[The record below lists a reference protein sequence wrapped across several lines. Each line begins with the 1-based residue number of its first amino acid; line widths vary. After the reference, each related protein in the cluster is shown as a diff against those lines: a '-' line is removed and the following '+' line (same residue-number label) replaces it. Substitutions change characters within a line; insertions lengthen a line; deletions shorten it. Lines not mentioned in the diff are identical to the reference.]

1 MFERII
7 IAYNRDMARRLV
19 IIDGKSVFYR
29 GYYAMP
35 GLSTADGTPT
45 GGVYGFAALSL
56 ELIKRLEPDYVCVA
70 WDKRGTNIRRRLAIY
85 PEYKA
90 GRKPAPPDFYA
101 QIPILHE
108 LLAAFGWPLYEFDDY
123 EADDIMAT
131 LDAQAEKHGDIE
143 TYLITS
149 DLDALQILDQNTYL
163 YALKKGLTNIDKFDI
178 PAFEKRY
185 GIRIDQFLDL
195 KSLKGDSSDNIP
207 GVPGVGEKTAV
218 KLLQQFDTLDGVYEN
233 LWQIKD
239 NLRRKL
245 DDGKESA
252 YTSKE
257 LARLFTDAPVKLD
270 LAAMDV
276 RDLDTTKLRALL
288 EKLEFRSLLRK
299 LPQHMRDDTLEMVKN
314 DSFVPAVE
322 IPSDKIM
329 PLLVMA
335 PELLVIWNGDSVWLS
350 HEKGKTACLPL
361 AEASVVLR
369 GGLIVG
375 HDTKDFLKAL
385 LAKNCRQLPAV
396 KHDTAQCSFLL
407 NPLRK
412 SRALADLAGI
422 ESLDNPKLAIAAL
435 WEVYERQKKALAEL
449 PGLQR
454 VAQTMDFPL
463 VNVLA
468 QMEFQGIKIDTSK
481 LEKMNKSLTR
491 EIAVTQ
497 QNIYDMVGYEFNI
510 ASPAQLASA
519 LFDKLLLP
527 IAGIKKGKTGY
538 STNQKELDKL
548 RGQHPIIELIERFRE
563 LSKLQN
569 TYVAALPEQTDANGY
584 IHTTFNQDA
593 TATGRLSSTNPNL
606 QNIPIRTELG
616 RQIRDAFVP
625 APGNVFVNADYSQF
639 ELRLAAVMAGETVM
653 VEDFN
658 TDVDIHA
665 KTAAEVYGVPID
677 EVTPVQRRRAKVVN
691 FGVLYGMSQHGLAQ
705 AAHMSFA
712 EAQHFIDE
720 YYRIRPRVKA
730 FMEQTIRQAH
740 DNGFVQTLFGRR
752 RPTPDVK
759 SSNFAVRSAA
769 ERAAANMPIQGTEAD
784 LMKMAMLAVEKRL
797 AEGPDVDAS
806 RLPSEAGKSEKN
818 GFALPERQVS
828 SDSMLASTN
837 SLSIPLGRQ
846 VLQIHDSIMVECPRQ
861 NAEKVSK
868 ILVETMENI
877 YPSLG
882 IKLKV
887 DVKVGDSWG
896 EV

>member
-1 MFERII
+1 
-7 IAYNRDMARRLV
+7 MAKRLV

-56 ELIKRLEPDYVCVA
+56 ELIKQLNPDYVCVA
-70 WDKRGTNIRRRLAIY
+70 WDKRGTNIRRRLAVY
-85 PEYKA
+85 PDYKA

-101 QIPILHE
+101 QIPILYE

-131 LDAQAEKHGDIE
+131 LDKQAEQHGDIE

-185 GIRIDQFLDL
+185 GIRIGQFLDL

-218 KLLQQFDTLDGVYEN
+218 KLLQQFETLDGVYEN

-239 NLRRKL
+239 SLRRKL
-245 DDGKESA
+245 EAGKKSA
-252 YTSKE
+252 YMSRE

-270 LAAMDV
+270 LEAMNV
-276 RDLDTTKLRALL
+276 RDLDTAKLRELL

-299 LPQHMRDDTLEMVKN
+299 LPQHMRDSTSEVTPNNILA
-314 DSFVPAVE
+314 PAVE
-322 IPSDKIM
+322 ISGDKVM
-329 PLLVMA
+329 PMLVMA
-335 PELLVIWNGDSVWLS
+335 PELLVIWDGDMVWLS
-350 HEKGKTACLPL
+350 HEKGKVARLPLAKASTIL
-361 AEASVVLR
+361 AEAS
-369 GGLIVG
+369 IVG
-375 HDTKDFLKAL
+375 HDTKEFLKAL
-385 LAKNCRQLPAV
+385 LGAGCQQLPAV
-396 KHDTAQCSFLL
+396 KHDTAQGSFLL

-412 SRALADLAGI
+412 SRALADLAGV
-422 ESLDNPKLAIAAL
+422 ESLDDPRLAMAAL
-435 WEVYERQKKALAEL
+435 WAVYEQQKSAFAEL
-449 PGLQR
+449 PDLQQ
-454 VAQTMDFPL
+454 VVQTMDFPL
-463 VNVLA
+463 INVLA
-468 QMEFQGIKIDTSK
+468 QMEFRGIKIDASK
-481 LEKMNKSLTR
+481 LEKMNKSLVQ
-491 EIAVTQ
+491 EIAAVQ
-497 QNIYDMVGYEFNI
+497 QNIYDMVGYEFNV

-527 IAGIKKGKTGY
+527 TAGIKKGKTGY

-548 RGQHPIIELIERFRE
+548 RGQHPIIELVERFRE

-639 ELRLAAVMAGETVM
+639 ELRLAAVMAGEKQM
-653 VEDFN
+653 IEDFN

-665 KTAAEVYGVPID
+665 KTAAEVYNVPIN
-677 EVTPVQRRRAKVVN
+677 EVTPTQRRRAKVVN
-691 FGVLYGMSQHGLAQ
+691 FGVLYGMSQHGLA
-705 AAHMSFA
+705 AAANMSYG

-720 YYRIRPRVKA
+720 YYRIRPRIKE
-730 FMEQTIRQAH
+730 FMERTIRQAH
-740 DNGFVQTLFGRR
+740 EDGFVQTLFGRR
-752 RPTPDVK
+752 RPTPDVR
-759 SSNFAVRSAA
+759 SNNFAVRSAA

-784 LMKMAMLAVEKRL
+784 LMKLAMLAVEKSL
-797 AEGPDVDAS
+797 TLVDID
-806 RLPSEAGKSEKN
+806 L
-818 GFALPERQVS
+818 LPEETCLSGKANSFFSNLPVS
-828 SDSMLASTN
+828 EGSKSISTDKN
-837 SLSIPLGRQ
+837 TPLGYQ
-846 VLQIHDSIMVECPRQ
+846 ILQIHDSIMVECPRQ
-861 NAEKVSK
+861 NAEIVSK
-868 ILVETMENI
+868 MLVETMENI
-877 YPSLG
+877 YPQLG

-887 DVKVGDSWG
+887 DVKIGNNWG

>member
-1 MFERII
+1 
-7 IAYNRDMARRLV
+7 MAKRLV

-35 GLSTADGTPT
+35 GLSTTDGTPT

-56 ELIKRLEPDYVCVA
+56 ELIKQLEPDYVCVA

-85 PEYKA
+85 PDYKA
-90 GRKPAPPDFYA
+90 GRKPAPPDFYV

-108 LLAAFGWPLYEFDDY
+108 LLAAFSWPLYEFDDY

-131 LDAQAEKHGDIE
+131 LDKQAEQHGDIE

-185 GIRIDQFLDL
+185 GIRIGQFLDL

-218 KLLQQFDTLDGVYEN
+218 KLLQQFETLDGVYEN

-239 NLRRKL
+239 SLRRKL
-245 DDGKESA
+245 ETGKESA
-252 YTSKE
+252 YMSRE

-276 RDLDTTKLRALL
+276 RDLDTTKLRELL

-299 LPQHMRDDTLEMVKN
+299 LPQHMRDSASEVAADNILA
-314 DSFVPAVE
+314 PAVE
-322 IPSDKIM
+322 ISGDKVIPM
-329 PLLVMA
+329 LVMA
-335 PELLVIWNGDSVWLS
+335 PELLVIWDGDMVWLS
-350 HEKGKTACLPL
+350 HERGKVARLPLAKASAIL
-361 AEASVVLR
+361 AEAS
-369 GGLIVG
+369 IVG
-375 HDTKDFLKAL
+375 HDTKEFFKAL
-385 LAKNCRQLPAV
+385 LGAGCQQLPIV
-396 KHDTAQCSFLL
+396 KHDTAQGSFLL

-412 SRALADLAGI
+412 SRELADLAGV
-422 ESLDNPKLAIAAL
+422 ESLDDPRLVMAAL
-435 WEVYERQKKALAEL
+435 WVVYEQQKSAFAEL
-449 PGLQR
+449 PDFQQ

-463 VNVLA
+463 INVLA
-468 QMEFQGIKIDTSK
+468 QMEFRGIKIDASK
-481 LEKMNKSLTR
+481 LEKMNKSLAQ
-491 EIAVTQ
+491 EIAAVQ
-497 QNIYDMVGYEFNI
+497 QNIYDMVGYEFNV

-527 IAGIKKGKTGY
+527 TTGIKKGKTGY

-548 RGQHPIIELIERFRE
+548 RGQHPIIELVERFRE

-584 IHTTFNQDA
+584 IHTTFNQDV

-639 ELRLAAVMAGETVM
+639 ELRLAAVMAGEKRM
-653 VEDFN
+653 IEDFN

-665 KTAAEVYGVPID
+665 KTAAEVYNVPIN
-677 EVTPVQRRRAKVVN
+677 EVTPTQRRRAKVVN
-691 FGVLYGMSQHGLAQ
+691 FGVLYGMSQHGLA
-705 AAHMSFA
+705 AAANMSYG

-720 YYRIRPRVKA
+720 YYRIRPHIKE
-730 FMEQTIRQAH
+730 FMERTIRQAH
-740 DNGFVQTLFGRR
+740 DDGFVQTLFGRR
-752 RPTPDVK
+752 RPTPDVR
-759 SSNFAVRSAA
+759 SNNFAVRSAA

-784 LMKMAMLAVEKRL
+784 LMKLAMLAVEKRL
-797 AEGPDVDAS
+797 TTMTSPDL
-806 RLPSEAGKSEKN
+806 LPSKTGKFEKN
-818 GFALPERQVS
+818 EFALPERQVS
-828 SDSMLASTN
+828 SGSKSGLVHKNT
-837 SLSIPLGRQ
+837 PLGYQ
-846 VLQIHDSIMVECPRQ
+846 ILQIHDSIMVECPRQ
-861 NAEKVSK
+861 NAEIVSK
-868 ILVETMENI
+868 MLVETMENI
-877 YPSLG
+877 YPQLG

-887 DVKVGDSWG
+887 DVKIGNNWG

>member
-1 MFERII
+1 
-7 IAYNRDMARRLV
+7 MAKRLV

-56 ELIKRLEPDYVCVA
+56 ELIKQLNPDYVCVA

-85 PEYKA
+85 SEYKA

-108 LLAAFGWPLYEFDDY
+108 LLAAFSWPLYEFDDY

-131 LDAQAEKHGDIE
+131 LDKQAEQHGDIE

-185 GIRIDQFLDL
+185 GIRIGQFLDL

-218 KLLQQFDTLDGVYEN
+218 KLLQQFETLDGVYEN

-239 NLRRKL
+239 SLRRKL
-245 DDGKESA
+245 EAGKKSA
-252 YTSKE
+252 YMSRE

-270 LAAMDV
+270 LEAMNV
-276 RDLDTTKLRALL
+276 RDLDTAKLRELL

-299 LPQHMRDDTLEMVKN
+299 LPQHMRDGASGVATNNILA
-314 DSFVPAVE
+314 PAVE
-322 IPSDKIM
+322 ISGDKVIPM
-329 PLLVMA
+329 LVMA
-335 PELLVIWNGDSVWLS
+335 PELLVIWDGDTVWLS
-350 HEKGKTACLPL
+350 HEKGKVARLPLAKASAIL
-361 AEASVVLR
+361 AEAS
-369 GGLIVG
+369 IVG
-375 HDTKDFLKAL
+375 HDTKEFFKAL
-385 LAKNCRQLPAV
+385 LGAGCQQLPAV
-396 KHDTAQCSFLL
+396 KHDTAQGSFLL

-412 SRALADLAGI
+412 SRALADLAGV
-422 ESLDNPKLAIAAL
+422 ESLDDPRLVMAAL
-435 WEVYERQKKALAEL
+435 WVVYEQQKSALVEQAD
-449 PGLQR
+449 LQQ

-463 VNVLA
+463 INVLA
-468 QMEFQGIKIDTSK
+468 QMEFRGIKIDASK
-481 LEKMNKSLTR
+481 LEKMNKSLAQ
-491 EIAVTQ
+491 EIAAVQ
-497 QNIYDMVGYEFNI
+497 QNIYDMVGYEFNV

-527 IAGIKKGKTGY
+527 TAGIKKGKTGY

-548 RGQHPIIELIERFRE
+548 RGQHPIIELVERFRE

-639 ELRLAAVMAGETVM
+639 ELRLAAVMAGEKQM
-653 VEDFN
+653 IEDFN

-665 KTAAEVYGVPID
+665 KTAAEVYNVPIN
-677 EVTPVQRRRAKVVN
+677 EVTPTQRRRAKVVN
-691 FGVLYGMSQHGLAQ
+691 FGVLYGMSQHGLA
-705 AAHMSFA
+705 AAANMSYG

-720 YYRIRPRVKA
+720 YYRIRPHIKE
-730 FMEQTIRQAH
+730 FMERTIRQAH
-740 DNGFVQTLFGRR
+740 GDGFVQTLFGRR
-752 RPTPDVK
+752 RPTPDVR
-759 SSNFAVRSAA
+759 SNNFAVRSAA

-784 LMKMAMLAVEKRL
+784 LMKLAMLAVEKRL
-797 AEGPDVDAS
+797 MPAADADL
-806 RLPSEAGKSEKN
+806 LPSETGKFEKN
-818 GFALPERQVS
+818 EFALPERQVS
-828 SDSMLASTN
+828 SGSKSGLVHKN
-837 SLSIPLGRQ
+837 ISLGHQI
-846 VLQIHDSIMVECPRQ
+846 LQIHDSIMVECSRQ
-861 NAEKVSK
+861 NAEIVSK
-868 ILVETMENI
+868 MLVETMENI
-877 YPSLG
+877 YPQLG

-887 DVKVGDSWG
+887 DVKIGNNWG

>member
-1 MFERII
+1 
-7 IAYNRDMARRLV
+7 MAKRLV

-56 ELIKRLEPDYVCVA
+56 ELIKQLEPDYVCVA

-85 PEYKA
+85 PDYKA

-108 LLAAFGWPLYEFDDY
+108 LLAAFSWPLYEFDDY

-131 LDAQAEKHGDIE
+131 LDKQAEQHGDIE

-185 GIRIDQFLDL
+185 GIRIGQFLDL

-218 KLLQQFDTLDGVYEN
+218 KLLQQFETLDGVYEN

-239 NLRRKL
+239 SLRRKL
-245 DDGKESA
+245 ETGKESA
-252 YTSKE
+252 YMSRE
-257 LARLFTDAPVKLD
+257 LAQLFTDAPVKLD
-270 LAAMDV
+270 LEAMNV
-276 RDLDTTKLRALL
+276 RDLDTAKLRELL

-299 LPQHMRDDTLEMVKN
+299 LPQHMRDSSSEVTPNNILA
-314 DSFVPAVE
+314 PAVE
-322 IPSDKIM
+322 ISGDKVIPM
-329 PLLVMA
+329 LVMA
-335 PELLVIWNGDSVWLS
+335 PELLVIWDGDTVWLS
-350 HEKGKTACLPL
+350 HEKGKVARLPLAKASAIL
-361 AEASVVLR
+361 AEAS
-369 GGLIVG
+369 IVG
-375 HDTKDFLKAL
+375 HDTKEFLKTL
-385 LAKNCRQLPAV
+385 LGAGCQQLPIV
-396 KHDTAQCSFLL
+396 KHDTAQGSFLL

-412 SRALADLAGI
+412 SRALADLAGV
-422 ESLDNPKLAIAAL
+422 ESLDDPRLVMAAL
-435 WEVYERQKKALAEL
+435 WVVYEQQKSAFAEQTN
-449 PGLQR
+449 LQQ

-463 VNVLA
+463 INVLA
-468 QMEFQGIKIDTSK
+468 QMEFRGIKIDASK
-481 LEKMNKSLTR
+481 LEKMNKLLAQ
-491 EIAVTQ
+491 EIAAVQ
-497 QNIYDMVGYEFNI
+497 QNIYDMVGYEFNV

-527 IAGIKKGKTGY
+527 TTGIKKGKTGY

-548 RGQHPIIELIERFRE
+548 RGQHPIIELVERFRE

-639 ELRLAAVMAGETVM
+639 ELRLAAVMAGEKQM
-653 VEDFN
+653 IEDFN

-665 KTAAEVYGVPID
+665 KTAAEVYNVPIN
-677 EVTPVQRRRAKVVN
+677 EVTPTQRRRAKVVN
-691 FGVLYGMSQHGLAQ
+691 FGVLYGMSQHGLA
-705 AAHMSFA
+705 AAANMSYG

-720 YYRIRPRVKA
+720 YYRIRPHIKE
-730 FMEQTIRQAH
+730 FMERTIRQAH
-740 DNGFVQTLFGRR
+740 EDGFVQTLFGRR
-752 RPTPDVK
+752 RPTPDVR
-759 SSNFAVRSAA
+759 SNNFAVRSAA

-784 LMKMAMLAVEKRL
+784 LMKLAMLAVEKRL
-797 AEGPDVDAS
+797 TTMTSPDL
-806 RLPSEAGKSEKN
+806 LPSETGKFEKN
-818 GFALPERQVS
+818 EFALPERQVS
-828 SDSMLASTN
+828 SGSKSGLVHKN
-837 SLSIPLGRQ
+837 ISLGHQI
-846 VLQIHDSIMVECPRQ
+846 LQIHDSIMVECPLQ
-861 NAEKVSK
+861 NAEIVSK
-868 ILVETMENI
+868 MLVETMENI
-877 YPSLG
+877 YPQLG

-887 DVKVGDSWG
+887 DVKIGNNWG

>member
-1 MFERII
+1 
-7 IAYNRDMARRLV
+7 MAKRLV

-56 ELIKRLEPDYVCVA
+56 ELIKQLEPDYVCVA

-85 PEYKA
+85 PDYKA

-108 LLAAFGWPLYEFDDY
+108 LLAAFSWPLYEFDDY

-131 LDAQAEKHGDIE
+131 LDKQAEQHGDIE

-185 GIRIDQFLDL
+185 GIRIGQFLDL

-218 KLLQQFDTLDGVYEN
+218 KLLQQFETLDGVYDN

-239 NLRRKL
+239 SLRRKL
-245 DDGKESA
+245 EAGKESA
-252 YTSKE
+252 YMSRE

-276 RDLDTTKLRALL
+276 RDLDTAKLRELL

-299 LPQHMRDDTLEMVKN
+299 LPQHMRDGASEVARN
-314 DSFVPAVE
+314 DILAPAVE
-322 IPSDKIM
+322 ISGDKVIPM
-329 PLLVMA
+329 LVMA
-335 PELLVIWNGDSVWLS
+335 PELLVIWDGDTVWLS
-350 HEKGKTACLPL
+350 HEKGKVACLPL
-361 AEASVVLR
+361 TKASAILAEAS
-369 GGLIVG
+369 IVG
-375 HDTKDFLKAL
+375 HDTKEFFKAL
-385 LAKNCRQLPAV
+385 LSAGCQQLPIV
-396 KHDTAQCSFLL
+396 KHDTAQGSFLL

-412 SRALADLAGI
+412 SRALADLAGV
-422 ESLDNPKLAIAAL
+422 ESLDDPRLVMAAL
-435 WEVYERQKKALAEL
+435 WVVYEQQKSALVEQAD
-449 PGLQR
+449 LQQ

-463 VNVLA
+463 INVLA
-468 QMEFQGIKIDTSK
+468 QMEFRGIKIDASK
-481 LEKMNKSLTR
+481 LEKMNKSLAQ
-491 EIAVTQ
+491 EIAAVQ
-497 QNIYDMVGYEFNI
+497 QNIYDMVGYEFNVS
-510 ASPAQLASA
+510 SPAQLASA

-527 IAGIKKGKTGY
+527 TVGIKKGKTGY

-548 RGQHPIIELIERFRE
+548 RGQHPIIELVERFRE

-584 IHTTFNQDA
+584 IHTTFNQDV

-639 ELRLAAVMAGETVM
+639 ELRLAAVMAGEKQM
-653 VEDFN
+653 IEDFN

-665 KTAAEVYGVPID
+665 KTAAEVYNVPIN
-677 EVTPVQRRRAKVVN
+677 EVTPTQRRRAKVVN
-691 FGVLYGMSQHGLAQ
+691 FGVLYGMSQHGLA
-705 AAHMSFA
+705 AAANMSYG

-720 YYRIRPRVKA
+720 YYRIRPHIKE
-730 FMEQTIRQAH
+730 FMERTIRQAH
-740 DNGFVQTLFGRR
+740 EDGFVQTLFGRR
-752 RPTPDVK
+752 RPTPDVR
-759 SSNFAVRSAA
+759 SNNFAVRSAA

-784 LMKMAMLAVEKRL
+784 LMKLAMLAVEKRL
-797 AEGPDVDAS
+797 IPAADADL
-806 RLPSEAGKSEKN
+806 LPSETGKFEKN
-818 GFALPERQVS
+818 EFALPERQVS
-828 SDSMLASTN
+828 SGSKYISTYKN
-837 SLSIPLGRQ
+837 TPLGYQ
-846 VLQIHDSIMVECPRQ
+846 ILQIHDSIMVECPRQ
-861 NAEKVSK
+861 NAEIVSK
-868 ILVETMENI
+868 MLVETMENI
-877 YPSLG
+877 YPQLG

-887 DVKVGDSWG
+887 DVKIGNNWG

>member
-1 MFERII
+1 
-7 IAYNRDMARRLV
+7 MAKRLV

-56 ELIKRLEPDYVCVA
+56 ELIKQLEPDYVCVA

-85 PEYKA
+85 SEYKA

-108 LLAAFGWPLYEFDDY
+108 LLAAFSWPLYEFDDY

-131 LDAQAEKHGDIE
+131 LDKQAEQHGGIE

-185 GIRIDQFLDL
+185 GIRIGQFLDL

-218 KLLQQFDTLDGVYEN
+218 KLLQQFETLDGVYDN

-239 NLRRKL
+239 SLRRKL
-245 DDGKESA
+245 EAGRKSA
-252 YTSKE
+252 YMSRE

-270 LAAMDV
+270 LEAMNV
-276 RDLDTTKLRALL
+276 RDLDTAKLRELL

-299 LPQHMRDDTLEMVKN
+299 LPQHMRDAASEVTPNNILA
-314 DSFVPAVE
+314 PAVE
-322 IPSDKIM
+322 ISGDKVIPM
-329 PLLVMA
+329 LVMA
-335 PELLVIWNGDSVWLS
+335 PELLVIWDGDTVWLS
-350 HEKGKTACLPL
+350 HEKGKVARLPL
-361 AEASVVLR
+361 AKASAILAEA
-369 GGLIVG
+369 LIVG
-375 HDTKDFLKAL
+375 HDTKEFFKAL
-385 LAKNCRQLPAV
+385 LGVGCQQLPIV
-396 KHDTAQCSFLL
+396 KHDTAQGSFLL

-412 SRALADLAGI
+412 SRALADLAGL
-422 ESLDNPKLAIAAL
+422 ESLDDPRLAMAAL
-435 WEVYERQKKALAEL
+435 WVVYEQQKSAFAEL
-449 PGLQR
+449 PDLQQ

-463 VNVLA
+463 INVLA
-468 QMEFQGIKIDTSK
+468 QMEFRGIKIDASK
-481 LEKMNKSLTR
+481 LEKMNKSLAQ
-491 EIAVTQ
+491 EIAAVQ
-497 QNIYDMVGYEFNI
+497 QNIYDMVGYEFNV

-527 IAGIKKGKTGY
+527 TTGIKKGKTGY

-548 RGQHPIIELIERFRE
+548 RGQHPIIELVERFRE

-569 TYVAALPEQTDANGY
+569 TYVAALPEQTDAKGY

-639 ELRLAAVMAGETVM
+639 ELRLAAVMAGEKQM
-653 VEDFN
+653 IEDFN
-658 TDVDIHA
+658 ADVDIHA
-665 KTAAEVYGVPID
+665 KTAAEVYNVPIN
-677 EVTPVQRRRAKVVN
+677 EVTPAQRRRAKVVN
-691 FGVLYGMSQHGLAQ
+691 FGVLYGMSQHGLA
-705 AAHMSFA
+705 AAANMSYG

-720 YYRIRPRVKA
+720 YYRIRPHIKE
-730 FMEQTIRQAH
+730 FMERTIRQAH
-740 DNGFVQTLFGRR
+740 EDGFVQTLFGRR
-752 RPTPDVK
+752 RPTPDVR
-759 SSNFAVRSAA
+759 SNNFAVRSAA

-784 LMKMAMLAVEKRL
+784 LMKLAMLAVEKSL
-797 AEGPDVDAS
+797 ALVDIDS
-806 RLPSEAGKSEKN
+806 
-818 GFALPERQVS
+818 LPEETCLSGKANSFFSNLPVS
-828 SDSMLASTN
+828 EGSKSISTDKN
-837 SLSIPLGRQ
+837 TPLGYQ
-846 VLQIHDSIMVECPRQ
+846 ILQIHDSIMVECPRQ
-861 NAEKVSK
+861 NAEIVSK
-868 ILVETMENI
+868 MLVETMENI
-877 YPSLG
+877 HPQLG

-887 DVKVGDSWG
+887 DVKIGNNWG

>member
-1 MFERII
+1 
-7 IAYNRDMARRLV
+7 MAKRLV

-35 GLSTADGTPT
+35 GLSTTDGTPT

-85 PEYKA
+85 SEYKA

-131 LDAQAEKHGDIE
+131 IDKKAEQHGGIE

-185 GIRIDQFLDL
+185 GIRIGQFLDL

-218 KLLQQFDTLDGVYEN
+218 KLLQQFETLDGVYDN
-233 LWQIKD
+233 LWKIKD
-239 NLRRKL
+239 SLRRKL
-245 DDGKESA
+245 EAGKKSA
-252 YTSKE
+252 YMSRE

-270 LAAMDV
+270 LEAMNV
-276 RDLDTTKLRALL
+276 RDLDTAKLRELL

-299 LPQHMRDDTLEMVKN
+299 LPQHMRDGASEVAKN
-314 DSFVPAVE
+314 NILAPAVE
-322 IPSDKIM
+322 ISGDKVTPM
-329 PLLVMA
+329 LVMA
-335 PELLVIWNGDSVWLS
+335 PELLVIWDGDMVWLS
-350 HEKGKTACLPL
+350 HEKGKVARLPLAKASAIL
-361 AEASVVLR
+361 AEAS
-369 GGLIVG
+369 IVG
-375 HDTKDFLKAL
+375 HDTKEFLKTL
-385 LAKNCRQLPAV
+385 LGAGCQQLPAV
-396 KHDTAQCSFLL
+396 KHDTAQGSFLL

-412 SRALADLAGI
+412 SRELADLAGV
-422 ESLDNPKLAIAAL
+422 ESLDDPRLAMAAL
-435 WEVYERQKKALAEL
+435 WAVYEQQKSAFAEQTN
-449 PGLQR
+449 LQQ

-463 VNVLA
+463 INVLA
-468 QMEFQGIKIDTSK
+468 QMEFRGIKIDAGK
-481 LEKMNKSLTR
+481 LEKMNKSLVQ
-491 EIAVTQ
+491 EIAAVQ
-497 QNIYDMVGYEFNI
+497 QNIYDIVGYEFNV

-527 IAGIKKGKTGY
+527 TAGIKKGKTGY

-548 RGQHPIIELIERFRE
+548 RGQHPIIELVERFRE

-639 ELRLAAVMAGETVM
+639 ELRLAAVMAGEKQM
-653 VEDFN
+653 IEDFN

-665 KTAAEVYGVPID
+665 KTAAEVYNVPIN
-677 EVTPVQRRRAKVVN
+677 EVTPTQRRRAKVVN
-691 FGVLYGMSQHGLAQ
+691 FGVLYGMSQHGLA
-705 AAHMSFA
+705 AAANMSYG

-720 YYRIRPRVKA
+720 YYRIRPRIKE
-730 FMEQTIRQAH
+730 FMERTIRQAH
-740 DNGFVQTLFGRR
+740 GDGFVQTLFGRR
-752 RPTPDVK
+752 RPTPDVR
-759 SSNFAVRSAA
+759 SNNFAVRSAA

-784 LMKMAMLAVEKRL
+784 LMKLAMLAVEKRL
-797 AEGPDVDAS
+797 TTMTSPDL
-806 RLPSEAGKSEKN
+806 LPSETSKFEKN
-818 GFALPERQVS
+818 EFALPERQVS
-828 SDSMLASTN
+828 SGSKSGLVHKN
-837 SLSIPLGRQ
+837 ISLGHQI
-846 VLQIHDSIMVECPRQ
+846 LQIHDSIMVECPLQ
-861 NAEKVSK
+861 NAEIVSK
-868 ILVETMENI
+868 MLVETMENI
-877 YPSLG
+877 YPQLG

-887 DVKVGDSWG
+887 DVKIGNNWG

>member
-1 MFERII
+1 
-7 IAYNRDMARRLV
+7 MAKRLV

-56 ELIKRLEPDYVCVA
+56 ELIKQLEPDYVCVA

-85 PEYKA
+85 PDYKA

-108 LLAAFGWPLYEFDDY
+108 LLAAFSWPLYEFDDY

-131 LDAQAEKHGDIE
+131 LDKKAEQHGGIE

-185 GIRIDQFLDL
+185 GIRIGQFLDL

-218 KLLQQFDTLDGVYEN
+218 KLLQQFETLDGVYDN

-239 NLRRKL
+239 SLRRKL
-245 DDGKESA
+245 EAGKKSA
-252 YTSKE
+252 YMSRE

-270 LAAMDV
+270 LEAMNV
-276 RDLDTTKLRALL
+276 RDLDTAKLRELL

-299 LPQHMRDDTLEMVKN
+299 LPQHMRDSASEVTSNNILA
-314 DSFVPAVE
+314 PAVE
-322 IPSDKIM
+322 ISGDKVIPM
-329 PLLVMA
+329 LVMA
-335 PELLVIWNGDSVWLS
+335 PELLVIWDGDMVWLS
-350 HEKGKTACLPL
+350 HEKGKVARLPLAKASAIL
-361 AEASVVLR
+361 AEAS
-369 GGLIVG
+369 IVG
-375 HDTKDFLKAL
+375 HDTKEFFKAL
-385 LAKNCRQLPAV
+385 LGAGCQQLPIV
-396 KHDTAQCSFLL
+396 KHDTAQGSFLL

-412 SRALADLAGI
+412 SRELADLAGV
-422 ESLDNPKLAIAAL
+422 ESLDDPRLAMAAL
-435 WEVYERQKKALAEL
+435 WVVYEQQKLAFAEL
-449 PGLQR
+449 PDLQQ

-463 VNVLA
+463 INVLA
-468 QMEFQGIKIDTSK
+468 QMEFRGIKIDASK
-481 LEKMNKSLTR
+481 LEKMNKSLAQ
-491 EIAVTQ
+491 EIAAVQ
-497 QNIYDMVGYEFNI
+497 QNIYDMVGYEFNVS
-510 ASPAQLASA
+510 SPAQLASA

-527 IAGIKKGKTGY
+527 TAGIKKGKTGY

-548 RGQHPIIELIERFRE
+548 RGQHPIIELVERFRE

-639 ELRLAAVMAGETVM
+639 ELRLAAVMAGEKQM
-653 VEDFN
+653 IEDFN

-665 KTAAEVYGVPID
+665 KTAAEVYNVPIN
-677 EVTPVQRRRAKVVN
+677 EVTPTQRRRAKVVN
-691 FGVLYGMSQHGLAQ
+691 FGVLYGMSQHGLA
-705 AAHMSFA
+705 AAANMSYG

-720 YYRIRPRVKA
+720 YYRIRPRIKE
-730 FMEQTIRQAH
+730 FMERTICQAH
-740 DNGFVQTLFGRR
+740 DDGFVQTLFGRR
-752 RPTPDVK
+752 RPTPDVR
-759 SSNFAVRSAA
+759 SNNFAVRSAA

-784 LMKMAMLAVEKRL
+784 LMKLAMLAVEKRL
-797 AEGPDVDAS
+797 TIMTSPDL
-806 RLPSEAGKSEKN
+806 LPSETGKFEKN
-818 GFALPERQVS
+818 EFALPERQVS
-828 SDSMLASTN
+828 SGSKSGLVHKN
-837 SLSIPLGRQ
+837 ISLGHQI
-846 VLQIHDSIMVECPRQ
+846 LQIHDSIMVECPLQ
-861 NAEKVSK
+861 NAEIVSK
-868 ILVETMENI
+868 MLVETMENI
-877 YPSLG
+877 YPQLG

-887 DVKVGDSWG
+887 DVKIGNNWG

>member
-1 MFERII
+1 
-7 IAYNRDMARRLV
+7 MAKRLV

-56 ELIKRLEPDYVCVA
+56 ELIKQLEPDYVCVA

-85 PEYKA
+85 PDYKA

-131 LDAQAEKHGDIE
+131 LDKQAEQHGDIE

-185 GIRIDQFLDL
+185 GIRIGQFLDL

-218 KLLQQFDTLDGVYEN
+218 KLLQQFETLDGVYDN

-239 NLRRKL
+239 SLRRKL
-245 DDGKESA
+245 EAGKKSA
-252 YTSKE
+252 YMSRE

-270 LAAMDV
+270 LEAMNV
-276 RDLDTTKLRALL
+276 RDLDTAKLRELL

-299 LPQHMRDDTLEMVKN
+299 LPQHMRDGASGVATNNIL
-314 DSFVPAVE
+314 VPAVE
-322 IPSDKIM
+322 ISGDKVTPM
-329 PLLVMA
+329 LVMA
-335 PELLVIWNGDSVWLS
+335 PELLVIWDGDMVWLS
-350 HEKGKTACLPL
+350 HEKGKVARLPLAKASAIL
-361 AEASVVLR
+361 AEAS
-369 GGLIVG
+369 IVG
-375 HDTKDFLKAL
+375 HDTKEFFKAL
-385 LAKNCRQLPAV
+385 LSAGCQQLPIV
-396 KHDTAQCSFLL
+396 KHDTAQGSFLL

-412 SRALADLAGI
+412 SRALADLAGV
-422 ESLDNPKLAIAAL
+422 ESLDDPRLAMAAL
-435 WEVYERQKKALAEL
+435 WAVYEQQKSAFAEL
-449 PGLQR
+449 PDLQQ

-463 VNVLA
+463 INVLA
-468 QMEFQGIKIDTSK
+468 QMEFRGIKIDAGK
-481 LEKMNKSLTR
+481 LKKMNKSLAQ
-491 EIAVTQ
+491 EIAAVQ
-497 QNIYDMVGYEFNI
+497 QNIYDMVGYEFNV

-527 IAGIKKGKTGY
+527 TAGIKKGKTGY

-548 RGQHPIIELIERFRE
+548 RGQHPIIELVERFRE

-584 IHTTFNQDA
+584 IHTTFNQDT

-639 ELRLAAVMAGETVM
+639 ELRLAAVMAGEKQM
-653 VEDFN
+653 IEDFN

-665 KTAAEVYGVPID
+665 KTAAEVYNVPIN
-677 EVTPVQRRRAKVVN
+677 EVTPTQRRRAKVVN
-691 FGVLYGMSQHGLAQ
+691 FGVLYGMSQHGLA
-705 AAHMSFA
+705 AAANMSYG

-720 YYRIRPRVKA
+720 YYRIRPRIKE
-730 FMEQTIRQAH
+730 FMERTIRQAH
-740 DNGFVQTLFGRR
+740 DDGFVQTLFGRR
-752 RPTPDVK
+752 RPTPDVR
-759 SSNFAVRSAA
+759 SNNFAVRSAA

-784 LMKMAMLAVEKRL
+784 LMKLAMLAVEKRL
-797 AEGPDVDAS
+797 TTMTSPDL
-806 RLPSEAGKSEKN
+806 LPSETGKFEKN
-818 GFALPERQVS
+818 EFALPERQVS
-828 SDSMLASTN
+828 SDSKSGLVHKN
-837 SLSIPLGRQ
+837 ISLGHQI
-846 VLQIHDSIMVECPRQ
+846 LQIHDSIMVECPRQ
-861 NAEKVSK
+861 NAEIVSK
-868 ILVETMENI
+868 MLVETMENI
-877 YPSLG
+877 YPQLG

-887 DVKVGDSWG
+887 DVKIGNNWG

>member
-1 MFERII
+1 
-7 IAYNRDMARRLV
+7 MAKRLV

-56 ELIKRLEPDYVCVA
+56 ELIKQLNPDYVCVA

-85 PEYKA
+85 PDYKA
-90 GRKPAPPDFYA
+90 GRKPAPPDFYV

-131 LDAQAEKHGDIE
+131 LDKQAEQHGDIE

-185 GIRIDQFLDL
+185 GIRIGQFLDL

-218 KLLQQFDTLDGVYEN
+218 KLLQQFETLDGVYEN

-239 NLRRKL
+239 SLRRKL
-245 DDGKESA
+245 EAGKKSA
-252 YTSKE
+252 YMSRE

-276 RDLDTTKLRALL
+276 RDLDTAKLRELL

-299 LPQHMRDDTLEMVKN
+299 LPQHMRDGASEVARN
-314 DSFVPAVE
+314 DILAPAVE
-322 IPSDKIM
+322 ISSDKVIPM
-329 PLLVMA
+329 LVMA
-335 PELLVIWNGDSVWLS
+335 PELLVIWDGDTVWLS
-350 HEKGKTACLPL
+350 HEKGKVARLPLAKASAIL
-361 AEASVVLR
+361 AEAS
-369 GGLIVG
+369 IVG
-375 HDTKDFLKAL
+375 HDTKEFLKAL
-385 LAKNCRQLPAV
+385 LGAGCQRLPAV
-396 KHDTAQCSFLL
+396 KHDTAQGSFLL

-412 SRALADLAGI
+412 SRELADLAGV
-422 ESLDNPKLAIAAL
+422 ESLDDPRLAMAAL
-435 WEVYERQKKALAEL
+435 WAVYEQQKSAFAEQAD
-449 PGLQR
+449 LQQVTR
-454 VAQTMDFPL
+454 MMDFPL
-463 VNVLA
+463 INVLA
-468 QMEFQGIKIDTSK
+468 QMEFRGIKIDASK
-481 LEKMNKSLTR
+481 LEKMNKSLAQ
-491 EIAVTQ
+491 EIAAVQ
-497 QNIYDMVGYEFNI
+497 QNIYDMVGYEFNV

-527 IAGIKKGKTGY
+527 TAGIKKGKTGY

-548 RGQHPIIELIERFRE
+548 RGQHPIIELVERFRE

-569 TYVAALPEQTDANGY
+569 TYVAALPEQTDVNGY
-584 IHTTFNQDA
+584 IHTTFNQDV

-625 APGNVFVNADYSQF
+625 ASGNVFVNADYSQF
-639 ELRLAAVMAGETVM
+639 ELRLAAVMAGEKQM
-653 VEDFN
+653 IEDFN

-665 KTAAEVYGVPID
+665 KTAAEVYNVPIN
-677 EVTPVQRRRAKVVN
+677 EVTPTQRRRAKVVN
-691 FGVLYGMSQHGLAQ
+691 FGVLYGMSQHGLA
-705 AAHMSFA
+705 AAANMSYG

-720 YYRIRPRVKA
+720 YYRIRPHIKE
-730 FMEQTIRQAH
+730 FMERTIRQAH
-740 DNGFVQTLFGRR
+740 EDGFVQTLFGRR
-752 RPTPDVK
+752 RPTPDVR
-759 SSNFAVRSAA
+759 SNNFAVRSAA

-784 LMKMAMLAVEKRL
+784 LMKLAMLAVEKRL
-797 AEGPDVDAS
+797 TTMTSPDL
-806 RLPSEAGKSEKN
+806 LPSKTGKFEKN
-818 GFALPERQVS
+818 EFALPERQVS
-828 SDSMLASTN
+828 SGSKSGLVHKNT
-837 SLSIPLGRQ
+837 PLGYQ
-846 VLQIHDSIMVECPRQ
+846 ILQIHDSIMVECPRQ
-861 NAEKVSK
+861 NAEVVSK
-868 ILVETMENI
+868 MLVETMENI
-877 YPSLG
+877 YPQLG

-887 DVKVGDSWG
+887 DVKIGNNWG

>member
-1 MFERII
+1 
-7 IAYNRDMARRLV
+7 MAKRLV

-85 PEYKA
+85 PDYKA

-131 LDAQAEKHGDIE
+131 LDKQVEQHGGIE

-185 GIRIDQFLDL
+185 GIRIGQFLDL

-218 KLLQQFDTLDGVYEN
+218 KLLQQFETLDGVYEN

-239 NLRRKL
+239 SLRRKL
-245 DDGKESA
+245 EAGKKSA
-252 YTSKE
+252 YMSRE

-276 RDLDTTKLRALL
+276 RDLDTTKLRELL

-299 LPQHMRDDTLEMVKN
+299 LPQHMRDGASEVTPNNILA
-314 DSFVPAVE
+314 PAVE
-322 IPSDKIM
+322 ILGDKVM
-329 PLLVMA
+329 PMLVMA
-335 PELLVIWNGDSVWLS
+335 PELLVIWDGDMVWLS
-350 HEKGKTACLPL
+350 HEKGKVARLPLAKASAIL
-361 AEASVVLR
+361 AEAS
-369 GGLIVG
+369 IVG
-375 HDTKDFLKAL
+375 HDTKEFLKTL
-385 LAKNCRQLPAV
+385 LGAGCQQLPIV
-396 KHDTAQCSFLL
+396 KHDTAQGSFLL

-412 SRALADLAGI
+412 SRALADLAGV
-422 ESLDNPKLAIAAL
+422 ESLDDPRLAMAAL
-435 WEVYERQKKALAEL
+435 WVVYEKQKSAFAEL
-449 PGLQR
+449 PDLQQ

-463 VNVLA
+463 INVLA
-468 QMEFQGIKIDTSK
+468 QMEFRGIKIDAGK
-481 LEKMNKSLTR
+481 LKKMNKSLAQ
-491 EIAVTQ
+491 EIAAVQ
-497 QNIYDMVGYEFNI
+497 QNIYDMVGYEFNV

-527 IAGIKKGKTGY
+527 TVGIKKGKTGY

-548 RGQHPIIELIERFRE
+548 RGQHPIIELVERFRE

-569 TYVAALPEQTDANGY
+569 TYVAALPEQTDVKGY

-639 ELRLAAVMAGETVM
+639 ELRLAAVMAGEKQM
-653 VEDFN
+653 IEDFN
-658 TDVDIHA
+658 ADVDIHA
-665 KTAAEVYGVPID
+665 KTAAEVYNVPIN
-677 EVTPVQRRRAKVVN
+677 EVTPAQRRRAKVVN
-691 FGVLYGMSQHGLAQ
+691 FGVLYGMSQHGLA
-705 AAHMSFA
+705 AAANMSYG

-720 YYRIRPRVKA
+720 YYRIRPHIKE
-730 FMEQTIRQAH
+730 FMERTIRQAH
-740 DNGFVQTLFGRR
+740 DDGFVQTLFGRR
-752 RPTPDVK
+752 RPTPDVR
-759 SSNFAVRSAA
+759 SNNFAVRSAA

-784 LMKMAMLAVEKRL
+784 LMKLAMLAVEKRL
-797 AEGPDVDAS
+797 TVMTSPDL
-806 RLPSEAGKSEKN
+806 LPSETGKFEKN
-818 GFALPERQVS
+818 EFALPERQVS
-828 SDSMLASTN
+828 SDSKSISTDKN
-837 SLSIPLGRQ
+837 TPLGQ
-846 VLQIHDSIMVECPRQ
+846 QILQIHDSIMVECPRQ
-861 NAEKVSK
+861 NAEIVSK
-868 ILVETMENI
+868 MLVETMENI
-877 YPSLG
+877 YPQLG

-887 DVKVGDSWG
+887 DVKIGNNWG

>member
-1 MFERII
+1 
-7 IAYNRDMARRLV
+7 MAKRLV

-56 ELIKRLEPDYVCVA
+56 ELIKQLEPDYVCVA

-85 PEYKA
+85 PDYKA

-131 LDAQAEKHGDIE
+131 LDKQAEQHGDIE

-185 GIRIDQFLDL
+185 GIRIGQFLDL

-218 KLLQQFDTLDGVYEN
+218 KLLQQFETLDGVYDN

-239 NLRRKL
+239 SLRRKL
-245 DDGKESA
+245 EAGRKSA
-252 YTSKE
+252 YMSRE

-270 LAAMDV
+270 LEAMNV
-276 RDLDTTKLRALL
+276 RDLDTAKLRELL

-299 LPQHMRDDTLEMVKN
+299 LPQHMRDGASEVATNNILA
-314 DSFVPAVE
+314 PAVE
-322 IPSDKIM
+322 ISGDKVIPM
-329 PLLVMA
+329 LVMA
-335 PELLVIWNGDSVWLS
+335 PELLVIWDGDTVWLS
-350 HEKGKTACLPL
+350 HEKGKVARLPL
-361 AEASVVLR
+361 AKASAILAEA
-369 GGLIVG
+369 LIVG
-375 HDTKDFLKAL
+375 HDTKEFFKAL
-385 LAKNCRQLPAV
+385 LGVGCQQLPIV
-396 KHDTAQCSFLL
+396 KHDTAQGSFLL

-412 SRALADLAGI
+412 SRELADLAGV
-422 ESLDNPKLAIAAL
+422 ESLDDPRLVMAAL
-435 WEVYERQKKALAEL
+435 WIVYEQQKSAFAEL
-449 PGLQR
+449 PDLQQ

-463 VNVLA
+463 INVLA
-468 QMEFQGIKIDTSK
+468 QMEFRGIKIDASK
-481 LEKMNKSLTR
+481 LEKMNKSLAQ
-491 EIAVTQ
+491 EIAAVQ
-497 QNIYDMVGYEFNI
+497 QNIYDMVGYEFNV

-527 IAGIKKGKTGY
+527 TAGIKKGKTGY

-548 RGQHPIIELIERFRE
+548 RGQHPIIELVERFRE

-584 IHTTFNQDA
+584 VHTTFNQDV

-639 ELRLAAVMAGETVM
+639 ELRLAAVMAGEKQM
-653 VEDFN
+653 IENFN
-658 TDVDIHA
+658 ADVDIHA
-665 KTAAEVYGVPID
+665 KTAAEVYNVPIN
-677 EVTPVQRRRAKVVN
+677 EVTPTQRRRAKVVN
-691 FGVLYGMSQHGLAQ
+691 FGVLYGMSQHGLA
-705 AAHMSFA
+705 AAANMSYG

-720 YYRIRPRVKA
+720 YYRIRPHIKE
-730 FMEQTIRQAH
+730 FMERTIRQAH
-740 DNGFVQTLFGRR
+740 EDGFVQTLFGRR
-752 RPTPDVK
+752 RPTPDVR
-759 SSNFAVRSAA
+759 SNNFAVRSAA

-784 LMKMAMLAVEKRL
+784 LMKLAMLAVEKRL
-797 AEGPDVDAS
+797 TVMTSPDL
-806 RLPSEAGKSEKN
+806 LPSETGKFEKN
-818 GFALPERQVS
+818 EFALPERQVS
-828 SDSMLASTN
+828 SDSKSTPTDKN
-837 SLSIPLGRQ
+837 TLLGYQ
-846 VLQIHDSIMVECPRQ
+846 ILQIHDSIMVECPRQ
-861 NAEKVSK
+861 NAEIVSK
-868 ILVETMENI
+868 MLVETMENI
-877 YPSLG
+877 YQQLG

-887 DVKVGDSWG
+887 DVKIGNNWG

>member
-1 MFERII
+1 
-7 IAYNRDMARRLV
+7 MAKRLV

-56 ELIKRLEPDYVCVA
+56 ELIKQLEPDYVCVA

-85 PEYKA
+85 PDYKA

-108 LLAAFGWPLYEFDDY
+108 LLAAFSWPLYEFDDY

-131 LDAQAEKHGDIE
+131 LDKQAEQNGGIE

-218 KLLQQFDTLDGVYEN
+218 KLLQQFETLDGVYEN

-239 NLRRKL
+239 SLRRKL
-245 DDGKESA
+245 EAGKKSA
-252 YTSKE
+252 YMSRE

-270 LAAMDV
+270 LEAMNV
-276 RDLDTTKLRALL
+276 RDLDTAKLRELL

-299 LPQHMRDDTLEMVKN
+299 LPQHMRDSSSEVTSNNILA
-314 DSFVPAVE
+314 PAVE
-322 IPSDKIM
+322 ISGDKVTPM
-329 PLLVMA
+329 LVMA
-335 PELLVIWNGDSVWLS
+335 PELLVIWDGDTVWLS
-350 HEKGKTACLPL
+350 HEKGKVARLPLAKASAIL
-361 AEASVVLR
+361 AEAS
-369 GGLIVG
+369 IVG
-375 HDTKDFLKAL
+375 HDTKEFFKAL
-385 LAKNCRQLPAV
+385 LGAGCQRLPAV
-396 KHDTAQCSFLL
+396 KHDTAQGSFLL

-412 SRALADLAGI
+412 SRALVDLAGV
-422 ESLDNPKLAIAAL
+422 ESLDDPRLAMTAL
-435 WEVYERQKKALAEL
+435 WAVYEQQKSAFAEQAD
-449 PGLQR
+449 LQQ

-463 VNVLA
+463 INVLA
-468 QMEFQGIKIDTSK
+468 QMEFRGIKIDASK
-481 LEKMNKSLTR
+481 LEKMNKSLAQ
-491 EIAVTQ
+491 EIAAVQ
-497 QNIYDMVGYEFNI
+497 QNIYDMVGYEFNV

-527 IAGIKKGKTGY
+527 TVGIKKGKTGY

-548 RGQHPIIELIERFRE
+548 RGQHPIIELVERFRE

-639 ELRLAAVMAGETVM
+639 ELRLAAVMAGEKQM
-653 VEDFN
+653 IEDFN

-665 KTAAEVYGVPID
+665 KTAAEVYNVPIN
-677 EVTPVQRRRAKVVN
+677 EVTPTQRRRAKVVN
-691 FGVLYGMSQHGLAQ
+691 FGVLYGMSQHGLA
-705 AAHMSFA
+705 AAANMSYG

-720 YYRIRPRVKA
+720 YYRIRPHIKE
-730 FMEQTIRQAH
+730 FMERTIRQAH
-740 DNGFVQTLFGRR
+740 TDGFVQTLFGRR
-752 RPTPDVK
+752 RPTPDVR
-759 SSNFAVRSAA
+759 SNNFAVRSAA

-784 LMKMAMLAVEKRL
+784 LMKLAMLAVEKRL
-797 AEGPDVDAS
+797 TTMTSPDL
-806 RLPSEAGKSEKN
+806 LPSETGKFEKN
-818 GFALPERQVS
+818 EFALPERQVS
-828 SDSMLASTN
+828 SDSKSISTN
-837 SLSIPLGRQ
+837 KNTPLGQ
-846 VLQIHDSIMVECPRQ
+846 QILQIHDSIMVECPRQ
-861 NAEKVSK
+861 NAEIVSK
-868 ILVETMENI
+868 MLVETMENI
-877 YPSLG
+877 YPQLG

-887 DVKVGDSWG
+887 DVKIGDNWG

>member
-1 MFERII
+1 
-7 IAYNRDMARRLV
+7 MAKRLV

-56 ELIKRLEPDYVCVA
+56 ELIKQLEPDYVCVA

-85 PEYKA
+85 PDYKA

-101 QIPILHE
+101 QIPILYE

-131 LDAQAEKHGDIE
+131 LDKQAEQHGDIE

-185 GIRIDQFLDL
+185 GIRIGQFLDL

-218 KLLQQFDTLDGVYEN
+218 KLLQQFETLDGVYEN

-239 NLRRKL
+239 SLRRKL
-245 DDGKESA
+245 EAGKKSA
-252 YTSKE
+252 YMSRE

-270 LAAMDV
+270 LEAMNV
-276 RDLDTTKLRALL
+276 RDLDTAKLRELL

-299 LPQHMRDDTLEMVKN
+299 LPQHMRDGASEVTPNNILA
-314 DSFVPAVE
+314 PAVE
-322 IPSDKIM
+322 ISGDKVM
-329 PLLVMA
+329 PMLVMA
-335 PELLVIWNGDSVWLS
+335 PELLVIWDGDMVWLS
-350 HEKGKTACLPL
+350 HEKGKVARLPLAKASAIL
-361 AEASVVLR
+361 AEAS
-369 GGLIVG
+369 IVG
-375 HDTKDFLKAL
+375 HDTKEFFKAL
-385 LAKNCRQLPAV
+385 LGAGCQQLPTV
-396 KHDTAQCSFLL
+396 KHDTAQGSFLL

-412 SRALADLAGI
+412 SRALADLAGV
-422 ESLDNPKLAIAAL
+422 ESLDDPRLAMAAL
-435 WEVYERQKKALAEL
+435 WVVHEQQKSAFAEL
-449 PGLQR
+449 PDLQQ

-463 VNVLA
+463 INVLA
-468 QMEFQGIKIDTSK
+468 QMEFRGIKIDASK
-481 LEKMNKSLTR
+481 LEKMNKSLAQD
-491 EIAVTQ
+491 IAAVQ
-497 QNIYDMVGYEFNI
+497 QNIYDMVGYEFNV

-527 IAGIKKGKTGY
+527 TAGIKKGKTGY

-548 RGQHPIIELIERFRE
+548 RGQHPIIELVERFRE

-639 ELRLAAVMAGETVM
+639 ELRLAAVMAGEKQM
-653 VEDFN
+653 IEDFN

-665 KTAAEVYGVPID
+665 KTAAEVYNVPIN
-677 EVTPVQRRRAKVVN
+677 EVTPTQRRRAKVVN
-691 FGVLYGMSQHGLAQ
+691 FGVLYGMSQHGLA
-705 AAHMSFA
+705 AAANMSYG

-720 YYRIRPRVKA
+720 YYRIRPRIKE
-730 FMEQTIRQAH
+730 FMERTIRQAH
-740 DNGFVQTLFGRR
+740 DDGFVQTLFGRR
-752 RPTPDVK
+752 RPTPDVR
-759 SSNFAVRSAA
+759 SNNFAVRSAA

-784 LMKMAMLAVEKRL
+784 LMKLAMLAVEKRL
-797 AEGPDVDAS
+797 TIMTSPDL
-806 RLPSEAGKSEKN
+806 LPSETGKFEKN
-818 GFALPERQVS
+818 EFALPERQVS
-828 SDSMLASTN
+828 SDSKSGLVHKN
-837 SLSIPLGRQ
+837 ISLGHQI
-846 VLQIHDSIMVECPRQ
+846 LQIHDSIMIECPLQ
-861 NAEKVSK
+861 NAEIVSK
-868 ILVETMENI
+868 MLVETMENI
-877 YPSLG
+877 YPQLG

-887 DVKVGDSWG
+887 DVKIGNNWG

>member
-1 MFERII
+1 
-7 IAYNRDMARRLV
+7 MAKRLV

-56 ELIKRLEPDYVCVA
+56 ELIKQLEPDYVCVA

-85 PEYKA
+85 PDYKA

-108 LLAAFGWPLYEFDDY
+108 LLAAFSWPLYEFDDY

-131 LDAQAEKHGDIE
+131 LDKQAEQHGDIE

-185 GIRIDQFLDL
+185 GIRIGQFLDL

-218 KLLQQFDTLDGVYEN
+218 KLLQQFETLDGVYDN

-239 NLRRKL
+239 SLRRKL
-245 DDGKESA
+245 EAGKESA
-252 YTSKE
+252 YMSRE

-270 LAAMDV
+270 LEAMNV
-276 RDLDTTKLRALL
+276 RDLDTAKLRELL

-299 LPQHMRDDTLEMVKN
+299 LPQHMRDGASEVTPNNILA
-314 DSFVPAVE
+314 PAVE
-322 IPSDKIM
+322 ISGDKVIPM
-329 PLLVMA
+329 LVMA
-335 PELLVIWNGDSVWLS
+335 PELLVIWDGDTVWLS
-350 HEKGKTACLPL
+350 HEKGKVARLPLAKASAIL
-361 AEASVVLR
+361 AEAS
-369 GGLIVG
+369 IVG
-375 HDTKDFLKAL
+375 HDAKEFFKAL
-385 LAKNCRQLPAV
+385 LGAGCQQLPAV
-396 KHDTAQCSFLL
+396 KHDTAQGSFLL

-412 SRALADLAGI
+412 SRELADLAGI
-422 ESLDNPKLAIAAL
+422 ESLDDPRLAMAAL
-435 WEVYERQKKALAEL
+435 WAVYEQQKSAFAEL
-449 PGLQR
+449 PDLQQ

-463 VNVLA
+463 INVLA
-468 QMEFQGIKIDTSK
+468 QMEFRGIKIDASK
-481 LEKMNKSLTR
+481 LEKMNKSLAQ
-491 EIAVTQ
+491 EIAAVQ
-497 QNIYDMVGYEFNI
+497 QNIYDMVGYEFNV

-527 IAGIKKGKTGY
+527 TAGIKKGKTGY

-548 RGQHPIIELIERFRE
+548 RGQHPIIELVERFRE

-639 ELRLAAVMAGETVM
+639 ELRLAAVMADEKQM
-653 VEDFN
+653 IEDFN

-665 KTAAEVYGVPID
+665 KTAAEVYNVPIN
-677 EVTPVQRRRAKVVN
+677 EVTPTQRRRAKVVN
-691 FGVLYGMSQHGLAQ
+691 FGVLYGMSQHGLA
-705 AAHMSFA
+705 AAANMSYG

-720 YYRIRPRVKA
+720 YYRIRPHIKE
-730 FMEQTIRQAH
+730 FMERTIRQAH
-740 DNGFVQTLFGRR
+740 EDGFVQTLFGRR

-759 SSNFAVRSAA
+759 SNNFAVRSAA

-784 LMKMAMLAVEKRL
+784 LMKLAMLAVEKRL
-797 AEGPDVDAS
+797 TIMTSPDL
-806 RLPSEAGKSEKN
+806 LPSETGKFEKN
-818 GFALPERQVS
+818 EFALPERQVS
-828 SDSMLASTN
+828 SGSKFGLVHKN
-837 SLSIPLGRQ
+837 ISLGHQI
-846 VLQIHDSIMVECPRQ
+846 LQIHDSIMVECPRQ
-861 NAEKVSK
+861 NAEVVSK
-868 ILVETMENI
+868 MLVETMENI
-877 YPSLG
+877 YPQLG

-887 DVKVGDSWG
+887 DVKIGNNWG

>member
-1 MFERII
+1 
-7 IAYNRDMARRLV
+7 MAKRLV

-85 PEYKA
+85 SEYKA

-131 LDAQAEKHGDIE
+131 LDKQAEQHGDIE

-185 GIRIDQFLDL
+185 GIRIGQFLDL

-218 KLLQQFDTLDGVYEN
+218 KLLQQFETLDGVYDN

-239 NLRRKL
+239 SLRRKL
-245 DDGKESA
+245 EAGKKSA
-252 YTSKE
+252 YMSRE

-270 LAAMDV
+270 LEAMNV
-276 RDLDTTKLRALL
+276 RDLDTAKLRELL

-299 LPQHMRDDTLEMVKN
+299 LPQHMRNSSSEVATDNILA
-314 DSFVPAVE
+314 PAVE
-322 IPSDKIM
+322 ISGNKVIPM
-329 PLLVMA
+329 LVMA
-335 PELLVIWNGDSVWLS
+335 PELLVIWDGDMVWLS
-350 HEKGKTACLPL
+350 HEKGKVARLPL
-361 AEASVVLR
+361 AKASAILAEA
-369 GGLIVG
+369 LIVG
-375 HDTKDFLKAL
+375 HDTKEFLKTL
-385 LAKNCRQLPAV
+385 LGAGCQQLPIV
-396 KHDTAQCSFLL
+396 KHDTAQGSFLL

-412 SRALADLAGI
+412 SRALADLAGV
-422 ESLDNPKLAIAAL
+422 ESLDDPRLAMAAL
-435 WEVYERQKKALAEL
+435 WVVYEQQKSAFAEL
-449 PGLQR
+449 PDLQQ

-463 VNVLA
+463 INVLA
-468 QMEFQGIKIDTSK
+468 QMEFRGIKIDASK
-481 LEKMNKSLTR
+481 LEKMNKSLAQ
-491 EIAVTQ
+491 EIAAVQ
-497 QNIYDMVGYEFNI
+497 RNIYDMVGYEFNVS
-510 ASPAQLASA
+510 SPAQLASA

-527 IAGIKKGKTGY
+527 TAGIKKGKTGY

-548 RGQHPIIELIERFRE
+548 RGQHPIIELVERFRE

-639 ELRLAAVMAGETVM
+639 ELRLAAVMAGEKQM
-653 VEDFN
+653 IEDFN

-665 KTAAEVYGVPID
+665 KTAAEVYNVPIN
-677 EVTPVQRRRAKVVN
+677 EVTSTQRRRAKVVN
-691 FGVLYGMSQHGLAQ
+691 FGVLYGMSQHGLA
-705 AAHMSFA
+705 AAANMSYG

-720 YYRIRPRVKA
+720 YYRIRPRIKE
-730 FMEQTIRQAH
+730 FMERTIRQAH
-740 DNGFVQTLFGRR
+740 DDGFVQTLFGRR
-752 RPTPDVK
+752 RPTPDVR
-759 SSNFAVRSAA
+759 SNNFAVRSAA

-784 LMKMAMLAVEKRL
+784 LMKLAMLAVEKRL
-797 AEGPDVDAS
+797 TTMTSPDL
-806 RLPSEAGKSEKN
+806 LPSETGKFEKN
-818 GFALPERQVS
+818 EFALPERQVS
-828 SDSMLASTN
+828 SGSKSISTDKN
-837 SLSIPLGRQ
+837 TPLGYQ
-846 VLQIHDSIMVECPRQ
+846 ILQIHDSIMVECPRQ
-861 NAEKVSK
+861 NAEIVSK
-868 ILVETMENI
+868 MLVETMENI
-877 YPSLG
+877 HPQLG

-887 DVKVGDSWG
+887 DVKIGNNWG

>member
-1 MFERII
+1 
-7 IAYNRDMARRLV
+7 MAKRLV

-56 ELIKRLEPDYVCVA
+56 ELIKQLEPDYVCVA

-85 PEYKA
+85 PDYKA

-131 LDAQAEKHGDIE
+131 LDKQAEQHGDIE

-185 GIRIDQFLDL
+185 GIRIGQFLDL

-218 KLLQQFDTLDGVYEN
+218 KLLQQFETLDGVYDN

-239 NLRRKL
+239 SLRRKL
-245 DDGKESA
+245 EAGRKSA
-252 YTSKE
+252 YMSRE

-270 LAAMDV
+270 LEAMNV
-276 RDLDTTKLRALL
+276 RDLDTAKLRELL

-299 LPQHMRDDTLEMVKN
+299 LPQHMRDGASEVATNNILA
-314 DSFVPAVE
+314 PAVE
-322 IPSDKIM
+322 ISGDKVIPM
-329 PLLVMA
+329 LVMA
-335 PELLVIWNGDSVWLS
+335 PELLVIWDGDTVWLS
-350 HEKGKTACLPL
+350 HEKGKVARLPL
-361 AEASVVLR
+361 AKASAILAEA
-369 GGLIVG
+369 LIVG
-375 HDTKDFLKAL
+375 HDTKEFFKAL
-385 LAKNCRQLPAV
+385 LGVGCQQLPIV
-396 KHDTAQCSFLL
+396 KHDTAQGSFLL

-412 SRALADLAGI
+412 SRELADLAGV
-422 ESLDNPKLAIAAL
+422 ESLDDPRLVMAAL
-435 WEVYERQKKALAEL
+435 WIVYEQQKSAFAEL
-449 PGLQR
+449 PDLQQ

-463 VNVLA
+463 INVLA
-468 QMEFQGIKIDTSK
+468 QMEFRGIKIDASK
-481 LEKMNKSLTR
+481 LEKMNKSLAQ
-491 EIAVTQ
+491 EIAAVQ
-497 QNIYDMVGYEFNI
+497 QNIYDMVGYEFNV

-527 IAGIKKGKTGY
+527 TAGIKKGKTGY

-548 RGQHPIIELIERFRE
+548 RGQHPIIELVERFRE

-569 TYVAALPEQTDANGY
+569 TYVAALPEQTDAKGY

-639 ELRLAAVMAGETVM
+639 ELRLAAVMAGEKQM
-653 VEDFN
+653 IEDFN

-665 KTAAEVYGVPID
+665 KTAAEVYNVPIN
-677 EVTPVQRRRAKVVN
+677 EVTPTQRRRAKVVN
-691 FGVLYGMSQHGLAQ
+691 FGVLYGMSQHGLA
-705 AAHMSFA
+705 AAANMSYG

-720 YYRIRPRVKA
+720 YYRIRPHIKE
-730 FMEQTIRQAH
+730 FMERTIRQAH
-740 DNGFVQTLFGRR
+740 DDGFVQTLFGRR
-752 RPTPDVK
+752 RPTPDVR
-759 SSNFAVRSAA
+759 SNNFAVRSAA

-784 LMKMAMLAVEKRL
+784 LMKLAMLAVEKRL
-797 AEGPDVDAS
+797 TIMTSPDL
-806 RLPSEAGKSEKN
+806 LPSETGKFEKN
-818 GFALPERQVS
+818 EFALPERQVS
-828 SDSMLASTN
+828 SGSKSGLVHKN
-837 SLSIPLGRQ
+837 ISLGHQI
-846 VLQIHDSIMVECPRQ
+846 LQIHDSIMIECPLQ
-861 NAEKVSK
+861 NAEIVSK
-868 ILVETMENI
+868 MLVETMENI
-877 YPSLG
+877 YPQLG

-887 DVKVGDSWG
+887 DVKIGNNWG

>member
-1 MFERII
+1 
-7 IAYNRDMARRLV
+7 MAKRLV

-56 ELIKRLEPDYVCVA
+56 ELIKQLEPDYVCVA

-85 PEYKA
+85 PDYKA

-108 LLAAFGWPLYEFDDY
+108 LLAAFSWPLYEFDDY

-131 LDAQAEKHGDIE
+131 LDKQAEQHGDIE

-185 GIRIDQFLDL
+185 GIRIGQFLDL

-218 KLLQQFDTLDGVYEN
+218 KLLQQFETLDGVYDN

-239 NLRRKL
+239 SLRRKL
-245 DDGKESA
+245 EAGKKSA
-252 YTSKE
+252 YMSRE
-257 LARLFTDAPVKLD
+257 LAQLFTDAPVKLD
-270 LAAMDV
+270 LEAMNV
-276 RDLDTTKLRALL
+276 RDLDTAKLRELL

-299 LPQHMRDDTLEMVKN
+299 LPQHMRDSSSEVTPNNILA
-314 DSFVPAVE
+314 PAVE
-322 IPSDKIM
+322 ISGDKVTPM
-329 PLLVMA
+329 LVMA
-335 PELLVIWNGDSVWLS
+335 PELLVIWDGDMVWLS
-350 HEKGKTACLPL
+350 HERGKVARLPLAKASAIL
-361 AEASVVLR
+361 AEAS
-369 GGLIVG
+369 IVG
-375 HDTKDFLKAL
+375 HDTKEFFKAL
-385 LAKNCRQLPAV
+385 LGAGCQQLPIV
-396 KHDTAQCSFLL
+396 KHDTAQGSFLL

-412 SRALADLAGI
+412 SRELADLAGV
-422 ESLDNPKLAIAAL
+422 ESLDDPRLVMAAL
-435 WEVYERQKKALAEL
+435 WVVYEQQKSAFAEL
-449 PGLQR
+449 PDLQQ

-463 VNVLA
+463 INVLA
-468 QMEFQGIKIDTSK
+468 QMEFRGIKIDASK
-481 LEKMNKSLTR
+481 LEKMNKSLAQ
-491 EIAVTQ
+491 EIAAVQ
-497 QNIYDMVGYEFNI
+497 QNIYDMVGYEFNV

-527 IAGIKKGKTGY
+527 TAGIKKGKTGY

-548 RGQHPIIELIERFRE
+548 RGQHPIIELVERFRE

-584 IHTTFNQDA
+584 IHTTFNQDT

-639 ELRLAAVMAGETVM
+639 ELRLAAVMAGEKQM
-653 VEDFN
+653 IEDFN
-658 TDVDIHA
+658 ADVDIHA
-665 KTAAEVYGVPID
+665 KTAAEVYNVPIN
-677 EVTPVQRRRAKVVN
+677 EVTPAQRRRAKVVN
-691 FGVLYGMSQHGLAQ
+691 FGVLYGMSQHGLA
-705 AAHMSFA
+705 AAANMSYG

-720 YYRIRPRVKA
+720 YYRIRPHIKE

-740 DNGFVQTLFGRR
+740 EDGFVQTLFGRR
-752 RPTPDVK
+752 RPTPDVR
-759 SSNFAVRSAA
+759 SNNFAVRSAA

-784 LMKMAMLAVEKRL
+784 LMKLAMLAVEKRL
-797 AEGPDVDAS
+797 TIMTSPDL
-806 RLPSEAGKSEKN
+806 LPSETGKFEKN
-818 GFALPERQVS
+818 EFALPERQVS
-828 SDSMLASTN
+828 SGSKSGLVHKNT
-837 SLSIPLGRQ
+837 PLGYQ
-846 VLQIHDSIMVECPRQ
+846 ILQIHDSIMVECPRQ
-861 NAEKVSK
+861 NAEVVSK
-868 ILVETMENI
+868 MLVETMENI
-877 YPSLG
+877 YPQLG

-887 DVKVGDSWG
+887 DVKIGNNWG

>member
-1 MFERII
+1 MVK
-7 IAYNRDMARRLV
+7 RLV

-56 ELIKRLEPDYVCVA
+56 ELIKQLNPDYVCVA

-85 PEYKA
+85 SEYKA

-108 LLAAFGWPLYEFDDY
+108 LLAAFSWPLYEFDDY

-131 LDAQAEKHGDIE
+131 LDKQAEQHGDIE

-185 GIRIDQFLDL
+185 GIRIGQFLDL

-218 KLLQQFDTLDGVYEN
+218 KLLQQFETLDGVYEN

-239 NLRRKL
+239 SLRRKL
-245 DDGKESA
+245 EAGKKSA
-252 YTSKE
+252 YMSRE

-270 LAAMDV
+270 LEAMNV
-276 RDLDTTKLRALL
+276 RDLDTAKLRELL

-299 LPQHMRDDTLEMVKN
+299 LPQHMRDSSSEVTPNNILA
-314 DSFVPAVE
+314 PAVE
-322 IPSDKIM
+322 ISGDKVIPM
-329 PLLVMA
+329 LVMA
-335 PELLVIWNGDSVWLS
+335 PELLVIWDGDTVWLS
-350 HEKGKTACLPL
+350 HEKGKVARLPLAKASAIL
-361 AEASVVLR
+361 AEAS
-369 GGLIVG
+369 IVG
-375 HDTKDFLKAL
+375 HDTKEFFKAL
-385 LAKNCRQLPAV
+385 LGAGCQQLPAV
-396 KHDTAQCSFLL
+396 KHDTAQGSFLL

-412 SRALADLAGI
+412 SRALADLAGV
-422 ESLDNPKLAIAAL
+422 ESLDDPRLVMAAL
-435 WEVYERQKKALAEL
+435 WVVYEQQKSALVEQAD
-449 PGLQR
+449 LQQ

-463 VNVLA
+463 INVLA
-468 QMEFQGIKIDTSK
+468 QMEFRGIKIDASK
-481 LEKMNKSLTR
+481 LEKMNKSLAQ
-491 EIAVTQ
+491 EIAAVQ
-497 QNIYDMVGYEFNI
+497 QNIYDMVGYEFNV

-527 IAGIKKGKTGY
+527 TAGIKKGKTGY

-548 RGQHPIIELIERFRE
+548 RGQHPIIELVERFRE

-639 ELRLAAVMAGETVM
+639 ELRLAAVMAGEKQM
-653 VEDFN
+653 IEDFN

-665 KTAAEVYGVPID
+665 KTAAEVYNVPIN
-677 EVTPVQRRRAKVVN
+677 EVTPTQRRRAKVVN
-691 FGVLYGMSQHGLAQ
+691 FGVLYGMSQHGLA
-705 AAHMSFA
+705 AAANMSYG

-720 YYRIRPRVKA
+720 YYRIRPHIKE
-730 FMEQTIRQAH
+730 FMERTIRQAH
-740 DNGFVQTLFGRR
+740 DDGFVQTLFGRR
-752 RPTPDVK
+752 RPTPDVR
-759 SSNFAVRSAA
+759 SNNFAVRSAA

-784 LMKMAMLAVEKRL
+784 LMKLAMLAVEKRL
-797 AEGPDVDAS
+797 TIMTSPDL
-806 RLPSEAGKSEKN
+806 LPSETGKFEKN
-818 GFALPERQVS
+818 EFALPERQVS
-828 SDSMLASTN
+828 SGSKSGLVHKN
-837 SLSIPLGRQ
+837 ISLGHQI
-846 VLQIHDSIMVECPRQ
+846 LQIHDSIMVECSRQ
-861 NAEKVSK
+861 NAEIVSK
-868 ILVETMENI
+868 MLVETMENI
-877 YPSLG
+877 YPQLG

-887 DVKVGDSWG
+887 DVKIGNNWG

>member
-1 MFERII
+1 
-7 IAYNRDMARRLV
+7 MAKRLV

-56 ELIKRLEPDYVCVA
+56 ELIKQLEPDYVCVA

-85 PEYKA
+85 PDYKA

-131 LDAQAEKHGDIE
+131 LDKQAEQHGDIE

-185 GIRIDQFLDL
+185 GIRIGQFLDL

-218 KLLQQFDTLDGVYEN
+218 KLLQQFETLDGVYEN

-239 NLRRKL
+239 SLRRKL
-245 DDGKESA
+245 ETGKKSA
-252 YTSKE
+252 YMSRE

-270 LAAMDV
+270 LEAMNV
-276 RDLDTTKLRALL
+276 RDLDTAKLRELL

-299 LPQHMRDDTLEMVKN
+299 LPQHMRDGASEMTRK
-314 DSFVPAVE
+314 DILAPAVE
-322 IPSDKIM
+322 ISGDKVTPM
-329 PLLVMA
+329 LVMA
-335 PELLVIWNGDSVWLS
+335 PELLVIWDGDMVWLS
-350 HEKGKTACLPL
+350 HEKGKVARLPL
-361 AEASVVLR
+361 AKASAILAEA
-369 GGLIVG
+369 LIVG
-375 HDTKDFLKAL
+375 HDTKEFLKTL
-385 LAKNCRQLPAV
+385 LGAGCQQLPIV
-396 KHDTAQCSFLL
+396 KHDTAQGSFLL

-412 SRALADLAGI
+412 SRALADLVGV
-422 ESLDNPKLAIAAL
+422 ESLDDPRLAMAAL
-435 WEVYERQKKALAEL
+435 WAVYEQQKSAFAEL
-449 PGLQR
+449 PDLQQ

-463 VNVLA
+463 INVLA
-468 QMEFQGIKIDTSK
+468 QMEFRGIKIDASK
-481 LEKMNKSLTR
+481 LEKMNKSLAQ
-491 EIAVTQ
+491 EITAVQ
-497 QNIYDMVGYEFNI
+497 QNIYDMVGYEFNV

-527 IAGIKKGKTGY
+527 TAGIKKGKTGY

-548 RGQHPIIELIERFRE
+548 RGQHPIIELVERFRE

-569 TYVAALPEQTDANGY
+569 TYVAALPEQTDAKGY

-639 ELRLAAVMAGETVM
+639 ELRLAAVMAGEKQM
-653 VEDFN
+653 IEDFN
-658 TDVDIHA
+658 ADVDIHA
-665 KTAAEVYGVPID
+665 KTAAEVYNVPIN
-677 EVTPVQRRRAKVVN
+677 EVTPAQRRRAKVVN
-691 FGVLYGMSQHGLAQ
+691 FGVLYGMSQHGLA
-705 AAHMSFA
+705 AAANMSYG

-720 YYRIRPRVKA
+720 YYRIRPHIKE
-730 FMEQTIRQAH
+730 FMERTIRQAH
-740 DNGFVQTLFGRR
+740 DDGFVQTLFGRR
-752 RPTPDVK
+752 RPTPDVR
-759 SSNFAVRSAA
+759 SNNFAVRSAA

-784 LMKMAMLAVEKRL
+784 LMKLAMLAVEKRL
-797 AEGPDVDAS
+797 TIMTSPDL
-806 RLPSEAGKSEKN
+806 LPSETGKFEKN
-818 GFALPERQVS
+818 EFALPERQVS
-828 SDSMLASTN
+828 SGSKSGLVHKN
-837 SLSIPLGRQ
+837 ISLGHQI
-846 VLQIHDSIMVECPRQ
+846 LQIHDSIMVECPRQ
-861 NAEKVSK
+861 NAEIVSK
-868 ILVETMENI
+868 MLVETMENI
-877 YPSLG
+877 YPQLG

-887 DVKVGDSWG
+887 DVKIGNNWG

>member
-1 MFERII
+1 
-7 IAYNRDMARRLV
+7 MAKRLV

-35 GLSTADGTPT
+35 GLSTTDGTPT

-56 ELIKRLEPDYVCVA
+56 ELIKQLNPDYVCVA

-85 PEYKA
+85 PDYKG

-131 LDAQAEKHGDIE
+131 LDKQAEQHGDIE

-185 GIRIDQFLDL
+185 GIRIGQFLDL

-218 KLLQQFDTLDGVYEN
+218 KLLQQFETLDGVYEN

-239 NLRRKL
+239 SLRRKL
-245 DDGKESA
+245 ETGKKSA
-252 YTSKE
+252 YMSRE

-270 LAAMDV
+270 LEAMNV
-276 RDLDTTKLRALL
+276 RDLDTAKLRELL

-299 LPQHMRDDTLEMVKN
+299 LPQHMRDGASEVATDNILA
-314 DSFVPAVE
+314 PAVE
-322 IPSDKIM
+322 ILGDKVIPM
-329 PLLVMA
+329 LVMA
-335 PELLVIWNGDSVWLS
+335 PELLVIWDGDTVWLS
-350 HEKGKTACLPL
+350 YEKGKVARLLLAKANAIL
-361 AEASVVLR
+361 AEAP
-369 GGLIVG
+369 IVG
-375 HDTKDFLKAL
+375 HDTKEFFKAL
-385 LAKNCRQLPAV
+385 LGAGCQQLPTV
-396 KHDTAQCSFLL
+396 KHDTAQGSFLL

-412 SRALADLAGI
+412 SRELADLAGV
-422 ESLDNPKLAIAAL
+422 ESLDDPRLAMAAL
-435 WEVYERQKKALAEL
+435 WVVYEQQKSAFAEL
-449 PGLQR
+449 PDLQQ

-463 VNVLA
+463 INVLA
-468 QMEFQGIKIDTSK
+468 QMEFRGIKIDASK
-481 LEKMNKSLTR
+481 LEKMNKSLAQ
-491 EIAVTQ
+491 EIAAVQ
-497 QNIYDMVGYEFNI
+497 QNIYDMVGYEFNV

-527 IAGIKKGKTGY
+527 TAGIKKGKTGY

-548 RGQHPIIELIERFRE
+548 RGQHPIIELVERFRE

-584 IHTTFNQDA
+584 IHTTFNQDT

-639 ELRLAAVMAGETVM
+639 ELRLAAVMAGEKQM
-653 VEDFN
+653 IEDFN

-665 KTAAEVYGVPID
+665 KTAAEVYNVPIN
-677 EVTPVQRRRAKVVN
+677 EVTPTQRRRAKVVN
-691 FGVLYGMSQHGLAQ
+691 FGVLYGMSQHGLA
-705 AAHMSFA
+705 AAANMSYG

-720 YYRIRPRVKA
+720 YYRIRPRIKE

-740 DNGFVQTLFGRR
+740 DDGFVQTLFGRR
-752 RPTPDVK
+752 RPTPDVR
-759 SSNFAVRSAA
+759 SNNFTVRSAA

-784 LMKMAMLAVEKRL
+784 LMKLAMLAVEKRL
-797 AEGPDVDAS
+797 TTMTSPDL
-806 RLPSEAGKSEKN
+806 LPSETGKFEKN
-818 GFALPERQVS
+818 EFALPERQVS
-828 SDSMLASTN
+828 SGSKSGLVHKNT
-837 SLSIPLGRQ
+837 PLGYQ
-846 VLQIHDSIMVECPRQ
+846 ILQIHDSIMVECPRQ
-861 NAEKVSK
+861 NAEIVSK
-868 ILVETMENI
+868 MLVETMENI
-877 YPSLG
+877 YPQLG

-887 DVKVGDSWG
+887 DVKIGNNWG

>member
-1 MFERII
+1 
-7 IAYNRDMARRLV
+7 MAKRLV

-56 ELIKRLEPDYVCVA
+56 ELIKQLEPDYVCVA

-85 PEYKA
+85 PDYKA

-101 QIPILHE
+101 QIPILYE

-131 LDAQAEKHGDIE
+131 LDKQAEQHGDIE

-185 GIRIDQFLDL
+185 GIRIGQFLDL

-218 KLLQQFDTLDGVYEN
+218 KLLQQFETLDGVYEN

-239 NLRRKL
+239 SLRRKL
-245 DDGKESA
+245 EAGKKSA
-252 YTSKE
+252 YMSRE

-270 LAAMDV
+270 LEAMNV
-276 RDLDTTKLRALL
+276 RDLDTAKLRELL

-299 LPQHMRDDTLEMVKN
+299 LPQHMRDGASEVTPNNILA
-314 DSFVPAVE
+314 PAVE
-322 IPSDKIM
+322 ISGDKVM
-329 PLLVMA
+329 PMLVMA
-335 PELLVIWNGDSVWLS
+335 PELLVIWDGDMVWLS
-350 HEKGKTACLPL
+350 HEKGKVARLPLAKASAIL
-361 AEASVVLR
+361 AEAS
-369 GGLIVG
+369 IVG
-375 HDTKDFLKAL
+375 HDTKEFFKAL
-385 LAKNCRQLPAV
+385 LGAGCQQLPTV
-396 KHDTAQCSFLL
+396 KHDTAQGSFLL

-412 SRALADLAGI
+412 SRALADLAGV
-422 ESLDNPKLAIAAL
+422 ESLDDPRLAMAAL
-435 WEVYERQKKALAEL
+435 WVVHEQQKSAFAEL
-449 PGLQR
+449 PDLQR

-463 VNVLA
+463 INVLA
-468 QMEFQGIKIDTSK
+468 QMEFRGIKIDASK
-481 LEKMNKSLTR
+481 LEKMNKSLVQ
-491 EIAVTQ
+491 EIAAVQ
-497 QNIYDMVGYEFNI
+497 QNIYDIVGYEFNV

-527 IAGIKKGKTGY
+527 TAGIKKGKTGY

-548 RGQHPIIELIERFRE
+548 RGQHPIIELVERFRE

-584 IHTTFNQDA
+584 IHTTFNQDV

-639 ELRLAAVMAGETVM
+639 ELRLAAVMAGEKQM
-653 VEDFN
+653 IEDFN
-658 TDVDIHA
+658 ADVDIHA
-665 KTAAEVYGVPID
+665 KTAAEVYNVPIN
-677 EVTPVQRRRAKVVN
+677 EVTPAQRRRAKVVN
-691 FGVLYGMSQHGLAQ
+691 FGVLYGMSQHGLA
-705 AAHMSFA
+705 AAANMSYG

-720 YYRIRPRVKA
+720 YYRIRPHIKE

-740 DNGFVQTLFGRR
+740 EDGFVQTLFGRR
-752 RPTPDVK
+752 RPTPDVR
-759 SSNFAVRSAA
+759 SNNFAVRSAA

-784 LMKMAMLAVEKRL
+784 LMKLAMLAVEKRL
-797 AEGPDVDAS
+797 TIMTSPDL
-806 RLPSEAGKSEKN
+806 LPSETGKFEKN
-818 GFALPERQVS
+818 EFALPERQVS
-828 SDSMLASTN
+828 SGSKSGLVHKNT
-837 SLSIPLGRQ
+837 SLGYQI
-846 VLQIHDSIMVECPRQ
+846 LQIHDSIMVECPRQ
-861 NAEKVSK
+861 NAEIVSK
-868 ILVETMENI
+868 MLVETMENI
-877 YPSLG
+877 HPQLG

-887 DVKVGDSWG
+887 DVKIGNNWG

>member
-1 MFERII
+1 
-7 IAYNRDMARRLV
+7 MAKRLV

-35 GLSTADGTPT
+35 GLSTTDGTPT

-56 ELIKRLEPDYVCVA
+56 ELIKQLEPDYVCVA

-85 PEYKA
+85 PDYKA

-131 LDAQAEKHGDIE
+131 LDKQAEQHGDIE

-185 GIRIDQFLDL
+185 GIRIGQFLDL

-218 KLLQQFDTLDGVYEN
+218 KLLQQFETLDGVYDN

-239 NLRRKL
+239 SLRRKL
-245 DDGKESA
+245 ETGKESA
-252 YTSKE
+252 YMSRE

-276 RDLDTTKLRALL
+276 RDLDTAKLRELL

-299 LPQHMRDDTLEMVKN
+299 LPQHMRDGALEMTRN
-314 DSFVPAVE
+314 DILAPAVE
-322 IPSDKIM
+322 ILGDKVIPM
-329 PLLVMA
+329 LVMA
-335 PELLVIWNGDSVWLS
+335 PELPVIWDGDTVWLS
-350 HEKGKTACLPL
+350 HEKGKVACLPL
-361 AEASVVLR
+361 AKASTILAESS
-369 GGLIVG
+369 IVG
-375 HDTKDFLKAL
+375 HDTKEFLKAL
-385 LAKNCRQLPAV
+385 LGAGCQRLPAV
-396 KHDTAQCSFLL
+396 KHDTAQGSFLL

-412 SRALADLAGI
+412 SRALVDLAGV
-422 ESLDNPKLAIAAL
+422 ESLDDPRLAMAAL
-435 WEVYERQKKALAEL
+435 WAVYEQQKSAFAEL
-449 PGLQR
+449 PDLQQ

-463 VNVLA
+463 INVLA
-468 QMEFQGIKIDTSK
+468 QMEFRGIKIDASK
-481 LEKMNKSLTR
+481 LEKMNKSLAQD
-491 EIAVTQ
+491 IAAVQ
-497 QNIYDMVGYEFNI
+497 QNIYDMVGYEFNV

-527 IAGIKKGKTGY
+527 TAGIKKGKTGY

-548 RGQHPIIELIERFRE
+548 RGQHPIIELVERFRE

-569 TYVAALPEQTDANGY
+569 TYVAALPEQTDAKGY

-639 ELRLAAVMAGETVM
+639 ELRLAAVMAGEKQM
-653 VEDFN
+653 IEDFN

-665 KTAAEVYGVPID
+665 KTAAEVYNVPIN
-677 EVTPVQRRRAKVVN
+677 EVTPAQRRRAKVVN
-691 FGVLYGMSQHGLAQ
+691 FGVLYGMSQHGLA
-705 AAHMSFA
+705 AAANMSYG

-720 YYRIRPRVKA
+720 YYRIRPHIKE

-740 DNGFVQTLFGRR
+740 EDGFVQTLFGRR

-759 SSNFAVRSAA
+759 SNNFAVRSAA

-784 LMKMAMLAVEKRL
+784 LMKLAMLAVEKRL
-797 AEGPDVDAS
+797 MPAADADL
-806 RLPSEAGKSEKN
+806 LPSETGKFEKN
-818 GFALPERQVS
+818 EFALPERQVS
-828 SDSMLASTN
+828 SDSKSISTDKN
-837 SLSIPLGRQ
+837 TPLGYQ
-846 VLQIHDSIMVECPRQ
+846 ILQIHDSIMVECPRQ
-861 NAEKVSK
+861 NAEVVSK
-868 ILVETMENI
+868 MLVETMENI
-877 YPSLG
+877 YPQLG

-887 DVKVGDSWG
+887 DVKIGNNWG

>member
-1 MFERII
+1 
-7 IAYNRDMARRLV
+7 MAKRLV

-35 GLSTADGTPT
+35 GLSTTDGTPT

-56 ELIKRLEPDYVCVA
+56 ELIKQLNPDYVCVA

-85 PEYKA
+85 PDYKG

-131 LDAQAEKHGDIE
+131 LDKQAEQHGDIE

-185 GIRIDQFLDL
+185 GIRIGQFLDL

-218 KLLQQFDTLDGVYEN
+218 KLLQQFETLDGVYEN

-239 NLRRKL
+239 SLRRKL
-245 DDGKESA
+245 EAGKKSA
-252 YTSKE
+252 YMSRE

-276 RDLDTTKLRALL
+276 RDLDTAKLRELL

-299 LPQHMRDDTLEMVKN
+299 LPQHMRDGASEMTRN
-314 DSFVPAVE
+314 DILAPAVE
-322 IPSDKIM
+322 ISGDKVIPM
-329 PLLVMA
+329 LVMA
-335 PELLVIWNGDSVWLS
+335 PELLVIWDGDTVWLS
-350 HEKGKTACLPL
+350 HEKGKVARLPL
-361 AEASVVLR
+361 AKASTILPEVS
-369 GGLIVG
+369 IVG
-375 HDTKDFLKAL
+375 HDTKEFLKAL
-385 LAKNCRQLPAV
+385 LGAGCQKLPII
-396 KHDTAQCSFLL
+396 KHDTAQGSFLL

-412 SRALADLAGI
+412 SRALADLAGL
-422 ESLDNPKLAIAAL
+422 ESLDDPKLAMAAL
-435 WEVYERQKKALAEL
+435 WAVYEQQKSALVEQTD
-449 PGLQR
+449 LQQ

-463 VNVLA
+463 INVLA
-468 QMEFQGIKIDTSK
+468 QMEFRGIKIDASK
-481 LEKMNKSLTR
+481 LEKMNKSLAQ
-491 EIAVTQ
+491 EITAVQ
-497 QNIYDMVGYEFNI
+497 QNIYDMVGYEFNV

-527 IAGIKKGKTGY
+527 TAGIKKGKTGY

-548 RGQHPIIELIERFRE
+548 RGQHPIIELVERFRE

-584 IHTTFNQDA
+584 IHTTFNQDV

-639 ELRLAAVMAGETVM
+639 ELRLAAVMAGEKQM
-653 VEDFN
+653 IEDFN
-658 TDVDIHA
+658 ADVDIHA
-665 KTAAEVYGVPID
+665 KTAAEVYNVPIN
-677 EVTPVQRRRAKVVN
+677 EVTPTQRRRAKVVN
-691 FGVLYGMSQHGLAQ
+691 FGVLYGMSQHGLA
-705 AAHMSFA
+705 AAANMSYG

-720 YYRIRPRVKA
+720 YYRIRPHIKE

-740 DNGFVQTLFGRR
+740 EDGFVQTLFGRR
-752 RPTPDVK
+752 RPTPDVR
-759 SSNFAVRSAA
+759 SNNFAVRSAA

-784 LMKMAMLAVEKRL
+784 LMKLAMLAVEKRL
-797 AEGPDVDAS
+797 MPAADADL
-806 RLPSEAGKSEKN
+806 LPSETGKFEKN
-818 GFALPERQVS
+818 EFALPERQVS
-828 SDSMLASTN
+828 SGSKSGLVHKN
-837 SLSIPLGRQ
+837 ISLGHQI
-846 VLQIHDSIMVECPRQ
+846 LQIHDSIMVECPRQ
-861 NAEKVSK
+861 NAEVVSK
-868 ILVETMENI
+868 MLVETMENI
-877 YPSLG
+877 YPQLG

-887 DVKVGDSWG
+887 DVKIGNNWG

>member
-1 MFERII
+1 MVK
-7 IAYNRDMARRLV
+7 RLV

-56 ELIKRLEPDYVCVA
+56 ELIKQLEPDYVCVA

-85 PEYKA
+85 PDYKA

-131 LDAQAEKHGDIE
+131 LDKQAEQHGDIE

-185 GIRIDQFLDL
+185 GIRIGQFLDL

-218 KLLQQFDTLDGVYEN
+218 KLLQQFETLDGVYEN

-239 NLRRKL
+239 SLRRKL
-245 DDGKESA
+245 EAGKKSA
-252 YTSKE
+252 YMSRE

-276 RDLDTTKLRALL
+276 RDLDTAKLRELL

-299 LPQHMRDDTLEMVKN
+299 LPQHMRDSSLEVTPN
-314 DSFVPAVE
+314 NILAPAVE
-322 IPSDKIM
+322 ISGDKVTPM
-329 PLLVMA
+329 LVMA
-335 PELLVIWNGDSVWLS
+335 PELLVIWDGDMVWLS
-350 HEKGKTACLPL
+350 HEKGKVARLPLAKASAIL
-361 AEASVVLR
+361 AEAS
-369 GGLIVG
+369 IVG
-375 HDTKDFLKAL
+375 HDTKEFLKTL
-385 LAKNCRQLPAV
+385 LGAGCQQLPAV
-396 KHDTAQCSFLL
+396 KHDTAQGSFLL

-412 SRALADLAGI
+412 SRELADLAGV
-422 ESLDNPKLAIAAL
+422 ESLDDPRLAMAAL
-435 WEVYERQKKALAEL
+435 WAVYEQQKSAFAEQTN
-449 PGLQR
+449 LQQ

-463 VNVLA
+463 INVLA
-468 QMEFQGIKIDTSK
+468 QMEFRGIKIDASK
-481 LEKMNKSLTR
+481 LEKMNKSLAQ
-491 EIAVTQ
+491 EIAAVQ
-497 QNIYDMVGYEFNI
+497 QNIYDMVGYEFNV

-527 IAGIKKGKTGY
+527 TAGIKKGKTGY

-548 RGQHPIIELIERFRE
+548 RGQHPIIELVERFRE

-639 ELRLAAVMAGETVM
+639 ELRLAAVMAGEKQM
-653 VEDFN
+653 IEDFN

-665 KTAAEVYGVPID
+665 KTAAEVYNVPIN
-677 EVTPVQRRRAKVVN
+677 EVTPTQRRRAKVVN
-691 FGVLYGMSQHGLAQ
+691 FGVLYGMSQHGLA
-705 AAHMSFA
+705 AAANMSYG

-720 YYRIRPRVKA
+720 YYRIRPHIKE
-730 FMEQTIRQAH
+730 FMERTIRQAH
-740 DNGFVQTLFGRR
+740 EDGFVQTLFGRR
-752 RPTPDVK
+752 RPTPDVR
-759 SSNFAVRSAA
+759 SNNFAVRSAA

-784 LMKMAMLAVEKRL
+784 LMKLAMLAVEKRL
-797 AEGPDVDAS
+797 TVMTSPDL
-806 RLPSEAGKSEKN
+806 LPSETGKFEKN
-818 GFALPERQVS
+818 EFALPERQVFS
-828 SDSMLASTN
+828 GSKSGLVHKN
-837 SLSIPLGRQ
+837 ISLGHQI
-846 VLQIHDSIMVECPRQ
+846 LQIHDSIMVECPRQ
-861 NAEKVSK
+861 NAEIVGKM
-868 ILVETMENI
+868 LVETMENI
-877 YPSLG
+877 YPQLG

-887 DVKVGDSWG
+887 DVKIGNNWG